1 MSTKPV
7 KLRAFRINQTSEL
20 STEDRSLISL
30 LQQVFTP
37 ASIVQDR
44 TMQLNEVE
52 DEEDVLP
59 FFKWN
64 SEKNFVFGMI
74 MRVLKNDITQGIP
87 SDLYDRESFSI
98 SDIDGVES
106 VDTCKSFYYI
116 ALNEKFLVTNLP
128 GNLPINRVE
137 TFINYLVN
145 EQRRGIYKFVP
156 VMTIPEELP
165 LSQIRK
171 IVIGENISL
180 HASTEGIGSSIK
192 TLSKEVIAHLLG
204 ENPNI
209 TELTENDIIQAN
221 LVLKFRKKPTD
232 MPKEEYEQLLG
243 QMARPL
249 LDDRGICIETK
260 QGKKISG
267 EMIRREKRVTVDITE
282 TGRVNEKNL
291 MQEMELFITELMRE

>member
-1 MSTKPV
+1 MSTKAV

-44 TMQLNEVE
+44 RMQLNEGE

-59 FFKWN
+59 FFRWN
-64 SEKNFVFGMI
+64 SEKSFVFGMV

-98 SDIDGVES
+98 SDIDGAEG

-116 ALNEKFLVTNLP
+116 ALNENFLVTNLP

-137 TFINYLVN
+137 TYINYLVR
-145 EQRRGIYKFVP
+145 EQRRGIYNFVP
-156 VMTIPEELP
+156 AMTIPEELP

-209 TELTENDIIQAN
+209 TELTENDIIQAD

-243 QMARPL
+243 QMTRPL

-267 EMIRREKRVTVDITE
+267 EEIRREKRVTVDTTE
-282 TGRVNEKNL
+282 TGRFNEVNL
-291 MQEMELFITELMRE
+291 MQEMEFFITELMRE

>member
-137 TFINYLVN
+137 TFINHLVN

>member
-98 SDIDGVES
+98 SDIDGAES

-137 TFINYLVN
+137 TFINYLVS

-221 LVLKFRKKPTD
+221 LVLKLRKKPTD

-267 EMIRREKRVTVDITE
+267 EMIRREKRITVDITE

>member
-74 MRVLKNDITQGIP
+74 MRVLKNDIKQGIP

-98 SDIDGVES
+98 SDIDGAES

-128 GNLPINRVE
+128 GNLSINRVE
-137 TFINYLVN
+137 TFINYLIS
-145 EQRRGIYKFVP
+145 EQRRGIYNLVP
-156 VMTIPEELP
+156 VMTIPEKLP

-192 TLSKEVIAHLLG
+192 TLSKDVIALLLG

-282 TGRVNEKNL
+282 TGRFNEKNL
-291 MQEMELFITELMRE
+291 MQEMELFITELMKE

>member
-1 MSTKPV
+1 MSTKLS

-20 STEDRSLISL
+20 STEERSLISL
-30 LQQVFTP
+30 LQQVLTP

-44 TMQLNEVE
+44 RMQLNEVE

-59 FFKWN
+59 FFRWN
-64 SEKNFVFGMI
+64 SENSFVFGMV

-98 SDIDGVES
+98 SDIDGAEG

-116 ALNEKFLVTNLP
+116 ALNENFLVTNLP

-137 TFINYLVN
+137 TYINYLVR
-145 EQRRGIYKFVP
+145 EQRRGIYNFVP
-156 VMTIPEELP
+156 IMTVPEELP
-165 LSQIRK
+165 LSQIKK

-192 TLSKEVIAHLLG
+192 TLSKDIIAHLLG
-204 ENPNI
+204 ENPDI
-209 TELTENDIIQAN
+209 TELAENDIIQAD

-232 MPKEEYEQLLG
+232 MPKEKYGQLLG
-243 QMARPL
+243 QMTRPL
-249 LDDRGICIETK
+249 LDDRGICIVTK
-260 QGKKISG
+260 QGNKISG
-267 EMIRREKRVTVDITE
+267 EEIRREKKITVDTTE
-282 TGRVNEKNL
+282 TGRFNEVNL

>member
-64 SEKNFVFGMI
+64 SKKNFVFGMI

-98 SDIDGVES
+98 SDIDGAES

-137 TFINYLVN
+137 TFINYLVS

-267 EMIRREKRVTVDITE
+267 EMIRREKRITVDITE